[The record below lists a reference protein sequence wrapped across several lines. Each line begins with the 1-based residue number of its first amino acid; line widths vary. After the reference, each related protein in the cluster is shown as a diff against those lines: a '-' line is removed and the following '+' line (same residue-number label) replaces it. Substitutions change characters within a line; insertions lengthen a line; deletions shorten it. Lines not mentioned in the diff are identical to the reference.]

1 MNNLIVLYAEVMP
14 YNVVAFEAFVDKY
27 EDYNLHVFCWDENKK
42 LTPYKQ
48 PLHKSIF
55 YYNELEFDYFQL
67 KNKIEELNPK
77 LILISGRMEKKYL
90 KIALWAKKNNIITV
104 SNSDNQYLGTL
115 KNRIAKIFSYFL
127 YRRYFNYMQVPG
139 KNQIDFCLKMGFK
152 REQIF
157 IPQCTA
163 NCSLFLQNDYEKNS
177 KEYILFLGR
186 LENVKGIELLIQTHK
201 ELYSVNKIK
210 DKLMV
215 IGNGSLKDE
224 LDLNYD
230 GIEYFSF
237 MNQEDLIVYLKK
249 VKYFILPSNFEP
261 WGVVVHEM
269 AAAGLPLLITEAT
282 GAASTFVENGGNG
295 FIYKE
300 NSKSE
305 LSKFLIKFNSFSEK
319 DLINM
324 SHKSR
329 EMSFQ
334 IEPDMWG
341 ESLLKLIK

>member
-14 YNVVAFEAFVDKY
+14 YNVVAFEAFVDKH

-104 SNSDNQYLGTL
+104 SNCDNQYFGTF
-115 KNRIAKIFSYFL
+115 KNKIAKLFSNFL
-127 YRRYFNYMQVPG
+127 YRRYFDYMQVPG
-139 KNQIDFCLKMGFK
+139 KKQIEFCLEMGFK
-152 REQIF
+152 KSHIF
-157 IPQCTA
+157 TPQYTA
-163 NCSLFLQNDYEKNS
+163 NCSLFLQNDYEKSS
-177 KEYILFLGR
+177 KEYILFIGR

-201 ELYSVNKIK
+201 ELYLVNKIK

-215 IGNGSLKDE
+215 IGNGSLKNE
-224 LDLNYD
+224 LDLKYD

-237 MNQEDLIVYLKK
+237 MNQEDLIEQLKK

-282 GAASTFVENGGNG
+282 GAASAFVENGNNG
-295 FIYKE
+295 FVFKE
-300 NSKSE
+300 DSKSE
-305 LSKFLIKFNSFSEK
+305 LSENLIKFNSISEK

-324 SHKSR
+324 SNKSR
-329 EMSFQ
+329 EKSFQ